1 MSIFDPNPEIEAE
14 KARQRQALSEY
25 FDFGPGGMLGFPDDA
40 YNKQGQ
46 LKGGI
51 GGMSPAQM
59 ALLTF
64 GLSALSQPRYGNNAR
79 GGVGRA
85 GLDALNVYNQRLAG
99 VNQGRQQFLQNQR
112 QAQQDQRQ
120 QGIDLQNKQLFDE
133 KMSEALR
140 KREERK
146 ARIEGFPELIKTMKE
161 NNVPKEKIANIQALF
176 QSGDYDGAYQSARNV
191 ISTAQTTQFGE
202 LQTKEVPGGTV
213 VFQAS
218 LDPNS
223 KEYKYLGM
231 VSTSANT
238 KSYDKVLIG
247 QNALDHMK
255 GIDPQ
260 FELDGPLSSLKVE
273 LNPDKSLKDL
283 KYVSGRTSALGSQ
296 DNQLLISTSQA
307 FEGHPVTKKADEA
320 IASYMA
326 LERLGTSNPL
336 VPGKMGPADM
346 AIIFGFMRTLDPTS
360 VVRESEY
367 ETASGV
373 GVGLPDR
380 IVRAYF
386 KAKEGDILLEETRN
400 EIMRVARD
408 SLLAKNPQ
416 MDAIRNQYIS
426 RADALG
432 LDKNLMSSFIRDPF
446 QVLRD
451 NTTGPPRPPKK
462 EKPEDISTVKSGDG
476 ASRILTRIGADVTPD
491 NIQLLIKE
499 NEGIFAQDGTIP
511 DAKNIGKTVV
521 IPKEIKKAEVGEG
534 DSSSKEIESE
544 LGLFD

>member
-283 KYVSGRTSALGSQ
+283 KYVSGRTSAF
-296 DNQLLISTSQA
+296 N
-307 FEGHPVTKKADEA
+307 KY
-320 IASYMA
+320 IAS
-326 LERLGTSNPL
+326 
-336 VPGKMGPADM
+336 
-346 AIIFGFMRTLDPTS
+346 I
-360 VVRESEY
+360 
-367 ETASGV
+367 
-373 GVGLPDR
+373 
-380 IVRAYF
+380 
-386 KAKEGDILLEETRN
+386 
-400 EIMRVARD
+400 
-408 SLLAKNPQ
+408 
-416 MDAIRNQYIS
+416 
-426 RADALG
+426 
-432 LDKNLMSSFIRDPF
+432 
-446 QVLRD
+446 
-451 NTTGPPRPPKK
+451 
-462 EKPEDISTVKSGDG
+462 
-476 ASRILTRIGADVTPD
+476 
-491 NIQLLIKE
+491 
-499 NEGIFAQDGTIP
+499 
-511 DAKNIGKTVV
+511 
-521 IPKEIKKAEVGEG
+521 
-534 DSSSKEIESE
+534 
-544 LGLFD
+544 

>member
-1 MSIFDPNPEIEAE
+1 MSIFDPNPELEAE

-40 YNKQGQ
+40 YNKQGE

-51 GGMSPAQM
+51 GGMSPAKM

-140 KREERK
+140 KRNERK

-231 VSTSANT
+231 VSTSAKT

-247 QNALDHMK
+247 QDALDHMK

-296 DNQLLISTSQA
+296 DNQLLISTSKE

-326 LERLGTSNPL
+326 LEALGTNDPL

-346 AIIFGFMRTLDPTS
+346 AIIFGFMKTLDPTS

-373 GVGLPDR
+373 GVGLPEKL
-380 IVRAYF
+380 VRAYF
-386 KAKEGDILLEETRN
+386 KAKEGDILLDDTRN

-426 RADALG
+426 RADGLG

-446 QVLRD
+446 KVLRD

-476 ASRILTRIGADVTPD
+476 ASRILTRIGADVTPE
-491 NIQLLIKE
+491 NIQLLVKK

-534 DSSSKEIESE
+534 DSSSEEIESE
-544 LGLFD
+544 LGLFE

>member
-1 MSIFDPNPEIEAE
+1 MSIFDPNPELEAE

-40 YNKQGQ
+40 YNKQGE

-51 GGMSPAQM
+51 GGMSPAKM

-112 QAQQDQRQ
+112 QKQ
-120 QGIDLQNKQLFDE
+120 IDLQNKQLFDE

-140 KREERK
+140 KRNERK

-202 LQTKEVPGGTV
+202 LQTKEVPGGTI

-218 LDPNS
+218 TDPNS

-231 VSTSANT
+231 VSTSNT
-238 KSYDKVLIG
+238 KPSDTVIMG
-247 QNALDHMK
+247 QDALDFMK
-255 GIDPQ
+255 GIDPN
-260 FELDGPLSSLKVE
+260 FELDGPVSSLKVKKTPE
-273 LNPDKSLKDL
+273 GQLKDFS
-283 KYVSGRTSALGSQ
+283 YVSGKVSATARYDQNLLNTFLNSYKGEK
-296 DNQLLISTSQA
+296 QLQQA
-307 FEGHPVTKKADEA
+307 EA
-320 IASYMA
+320 GVAQFLS
-326 LERLGTSNPL
+326 LERIGTSNPG
-336 VPGKMGPADM
+336 GKMGVADVAM
-346 AIIFGFMRTLDPTS
+346 IFQFMKSLDPDS
-360 VVRESEY
+360 VVREGEY
-367 ETASGV
+367 ATASNAGLGV
-373 GVGLPDR
+373 PER
-380 IVRAYF
+380 IWRLYNSAIDG
-386 KAKEGDILLEETRN
+386 EILLPEVRK
-400 EIMRVARD
+400 EIIRVARE
-408 SLLAKNPQ
+408 
-416 MDAIRNQYIS
+416 AILGKRAVFDRIRQSYID
-426 RADALG
+426 RHDMVGMPKERFERL
-432 LDKNLMSSFIRDPF
+432 FRDPY
-446 QVLRD
+446 QDIVIPD
-451 NTTGPPRPPKK
+451 KPDSKPT
-462 EKPEDISTVKSGDG
+462 PEDISTVKSGDG

-491 NIQLLIKE
+491 NIQLLV
-499 NEGIFAQDGTIP
+499 NANADIFAQDGRIP
-511 DAKNIGKTVV
+511 DAKSIGKTLV
-521 IPKEIKKAEVGEG
+521 IPKEIKKTEVGEG
-534 DSSSKEIESE
+534 DSSSEEIESE

>member
-1 MSIFDPNPEIEAE
+1 MGMFDPIPEIEAE
-14 KARQRQALSEY
+14 KTRQREALGDY

-40 YNKQGQ
+40 YNKKGE

-51 GGMSPAQM
+51 GGMSPAKQ

-64 GLSALSQPRYGNNAR
+64 ALSAMAQPRWGNNAR

-112 QAQQDQRQ
+112 QAQQDKRQ
-120 QGIDLQNKQLFDE
+120 GTVDLQNKQLFDE

-140 KREERK
+140 KRNERK
-146 ARIEGFPELIKTMKE
+146 ARIEGFPELIKVMKE

-202 LQTKEVPGGTV
+202 LQTKDVPGGTV

-218 LDPNS
+218 TDPNS

-231 VSTSANT
+231 VSTSAKT

-247 QNALDHMK
+247 QDALDHMV

-283 KYVSGRTSALGSQ
+283 KYVSGKVSATDRYDQGLLNNFLTSYKGEKQLQQAEAGVSQ
-296 DNQLLISTSQA
+296 FLS
-307 FEGHPVTKKADEA
+307 
-320 IASYMA
+320 
-326 LERLGTSNPL
+326 LERIGTSNPG
-336 VPGKMGPADM
+336 GKMGVADVAM
-346 AIIFGFMRTLDPTS
+346 IFQFMKSLDPDS
-360 VVRESEY
+360 VVREGEY
-367 ETASGV
+367 ATASNAGLGV
-373 GVGLPDR
+373 PERVWRLYNSAIDG
-380 IVRAYF
+380 
-386 KAKEGDILLEETRN
+386 EILLPEVRK
-400 EIMRVARD
+400 EIIRVARE
-408 SLLAKNPQ
+408 
-416 MDAIRNQYIS
+416 AILGKRPVFDRIRQSYID
-426 RADALG
+426 RHDMIGIPKERFERL
-432 LDKNLMSSFIRDPF
+432 FRDPY
-446 QVLRD
+446 QDIVIPD
-451 NTTGPPRPPKK
+451 EPDPKPT
-462 EKPEDISTVKSGDG
+462 PEDISTVKSGDG

-491 NIQLLIKE
+491 NIQLLVKE

-511 DAKNIGKTVV
+511 DAESIGKTLV
-521 IPKEIKKAEVGEG
+521 IPKEIKKAEVSEG
-534 DSSSKEIESE
+534 DSSSEAIESE
-544 LGLFD
+544 LGLFE